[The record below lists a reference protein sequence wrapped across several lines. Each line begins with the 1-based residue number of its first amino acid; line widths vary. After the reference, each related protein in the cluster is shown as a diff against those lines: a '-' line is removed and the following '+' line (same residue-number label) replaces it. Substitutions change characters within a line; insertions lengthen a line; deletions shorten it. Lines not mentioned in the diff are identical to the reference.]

1 MGQDSYWEQRSRERE
16 AEWTQISQETIE
28 RELAEQ
34 YARSLQ
40 RIQNEINALYGRF
53 SQDNAM
59 SIAEAQKLI
68 TGPEFRA
75 WRMDIAEYIKQI
87 EAIGSKELLREL
99 NVLAMR
105 SRISRLDKLYGDT
118 IKELLSMG
126 IIVDDKM
133 TEFLTRAYEDNYYH
147 ARYDLGVAGIGV
159 PCNLVSKDDIA
170 KVLANPWSGKNY
182 STRLW
187 GNTEKLAKVI
197 KREVTNGVHRGISN
211 TKMAKHVQQVMESGR
226 KEAERLV
233 RTEMN
238 YVNNQANLDSIRD
251 ADMPYY
257 QFIAVMDSRTSRVCK
272 DHNNEVYKVA
282 DAIPGE
288 NLPPLHANCRS
299 TIAGTLTGYDPAK
312 DKGKLT
318 LFKTMPYEDYK
329 RVFIEGDKEYGME
342 KNYLPPTVEFIAKLA
357 AEGNQPYNKVK
368 EGVERF
374 YDDNGAPIY
383 PPNNGAIGDVRIITL
398 KPGTEVLTRYG
409 RDTGSYVS
417 LGDIDF
423 TARALPRTV
432 DVNASNYHRYRV
444 IKLLDNVEEGLI
456 APWFGEK
463 GLGIQYRLPDR
474 VKNLLGE
481 FLEEIYED
489 E

>member
-1 MGQDSYWEQRSRERE
+1 MGQDSYWERRSRERE

-68 TGPEFRA
+68 TGSEFRA
-75 WRMDIAEYIKQI
+75 WRMDIADYVKQI
-87 EAIGSKELLREL
+87 EATGSKELLREL

-105 SRISRLDKLYGDT
+105 SRISRLDKLYADT
-118 IKELLSMG
+118 IRELLSMG

-133 TEFLTRAYEDNYYH
+133 TEFLTRAYQDNYYH

-159 PCNLVSKDDIA
+159 PRNLVSKADIA

-182 STRLW
+182 SARLW

-197 KREVTNGVHRGISN
+197 KREVTNGMHRGISN

-272 DHNNEVYKVA
+272 DHNNEVYKVV

-312 DKGKLT
+312 DKGKLHISKEMTYESFYEKYIADKPSNSNYGALNDKNDPWQIRRDEHAVRYYET
-318 LFKTMPYEDYK
+318 LRNSNQKHLAQTISENTGMRKQSVEKVLAHVLFNRYNLDRGYTRFVESYEMSQSFQ
-329 RVFIEGDKEYGME
+329 RLI
-342 KNYLPPTVEFIAKLA
+342 IAKGKYIQHKDIVLL
-357 AEGNQPYNKVK
+357 KH
-368 EGVERF
+368 ERLE
-374 YDDNGAPIY
+374 YELMN
-383 PPNNGAIGDVRIITL
+383 
-398 KPGTEVLTRYG
+398 RYG
-409 RDTGSYVS
+409 KSYKE
-417 LGDIDF
+417 
-423 TARALPRTV
+423 AHAL
-432 DVNASNYHRYRV
+432 SNKKHNY
-444 IKLLDNVEEGLI
+444 EEL
-456 APWFGEK
+456 
-463 GLGIQYRLPDR
+463 
-474 VKNLLGE
+474 
-481 FLEEIYED
+481 
-489 E
+489 

>member
-1 MGQDSYWEQRSRERE
+1 MGQDSYWERRSRERE

-75 WRMDIAEYIKQI
+75 WRMDIADYVKQI
-87 EAIGSKELLREL
+87 EATGSKELLREL

-147 ARYDLGVAGIGV
+147 ARYDLGIAGIGV
-159 PCNLVSKDDIA
+159 PRNLVSKAEIA

-197 KREVTNGVHRGISN
+197 KREVTNGIHRGISN
-211 TKMAKHVQQVMESGR
+211 TKLAKHVQQAMDSGR

-299 TIAGTLTGYDPAK
+299 TIAATLTGYKPSNETEKNKLHISKDMSYEAYYDEYVTAKSSKGNYGALNDDNDPWQIRRDEHAVRYYETLRNSNQK
-312 DKGKLT
+312 YLAETISNNTGMRQRSVEKVLAHVLFNRYNLDKGYSR
-318 LFKTMPYEDYK
+318 FEESYEMSQSFQRLIMAKGKHILPKDIVLLK
-329 RVFIEGDKEYGME
+329 HERLEYELM
-342 KNYLPPTVEFIAKLA
+342 N
-357 AEGNQPYNKVK
+357 
-368 EGVERF
+368 
-374 YDDNGAPIY
+374 
-383 PPNNGAIGDVRIITL
+383 
-398 KPGTEVLTRYG
+398 RYG
-409 RDTGSYVS
+409 KVYEE
-417 LGDIDF
+417 
-423 TARALPRTV
+423 AHAL
-432 DVNASNYHRYRV
+432 SNKKHNY
-444 IKLLDNVEEGLI
+444 EEL
-456 APWFGEK
+456 
-463 GLGIQYRLPDR
+463 
-474 VKNLLGE
+474 
-481 FLEEIYED
+481 
-489 E
+489 